1 MTLRTSR
8 FTHGFAWVALFTLGA
23 CGGEQT
29 METVDREVFVQAYAD
44 LRISAL
50 MTDSQRVS
58 MPARDS
64 ILETHGVTP
73 EDLEVFAE
81 VHSSDLDFM
90 RGVWNEVELLLD
102 KEQERI
108 K

>member
-1 MTLRTSR
+1 MPLRTSR
-8 FTHGFAWVALFTLGA
+8 FTYGFALAALLAPGA
-23 CGGEQT
+23 CGGEPAV
-29 METVDREVFVQAYAD
+29 ETVDRDVFVQAYAD

-64 ILETHGVTP
+64 ILEGHGVTP

-81 VHSSDLDFM
+81 VHSHDLEFM
-90 RGVWNEVELLLD
+90 RDVWNDVELLLD

-108 K
+108 N